1 MLAKLFFRAKFD
13 AAKMAT
19 VVYIDEVSSNMEER
33 LSSCMENNKAKIEV
47 TFYIHVVDTK
57 YVYGLDT
64 TEY

>member
-1 MLAKLFFRAKFD
+1 LLAKLFFRAKFD

-47 TFYIHVVDTK
+47 TFYIHVVDT
-57 YVYGLDT
+57 
-64 TEY
+64 